1 MLPLL
6 IVIDN
11 VHIQN
16 VESRIVTSLGGC
28 MGKLARCDSLKSL
41 GKRKIKPCRNFI
53 TLLLLISLLGSLLVG
68 VVGASDG
75 DYIWA
80 KRMGGTAVEFGSSI
94 AVDSSSNVYTTGF
107 FQGTVDFDPGVG
119 TVELTSAGDNDIFV
133 SKLDSSGNYAWAKR
147 FGGTSSEQGEGI
159 VVDGSG
165 KVYTPGNFMDMVD
178 FDHEPGTAELTSA
191 GNNDVLISKLDSRGN

>member
-1 MLPLL
+1 
-6 IVIDN
+6 
-11 VHIQN
+11 
-16 VESRIVTSLGGC
+16 

-119 TVELTSAGDNDIFV
+119 TVELTSAGDNDMFV
-133 SKLDSSGNYAWAKR
+133 S
-147 FGGTSSEQGEGI
+147 
-159 VVDGSG
+159 
-165 KVYTPGNFMDMVD
+165 
-178 FDHEPGTAELTSA
+178 
-191 GNNDVLISKLDSRGN
+191 